1 MTFSKYFF
9 QGDSGGPLTC
19 PDANGN
25 QKLAGIVS
33 FGENGCTSSGVYTR
47 VSYYEDWINERLVV

>member
-1 MTFSKYFF
+1 MNLLHIL

-19 PDANGN
+19 PDASGK

-33 FGENGCTSSGVYTR
+33 FGQNGCTDAGVYTR
-47 VSYYEDWINERLVV
+47 VSQYEDWINERLVA